1 MVDINRVIQSAVKSG
16 RVFYGINQSAK
27 AVKAGKIAALVLA
40 DNCPSESR
48 ETLEDYAAQSAVP
61 VLNYADTNHELGI
74 ACHKPFS
81 ISALVVR
88 EIAEAELA
96 LEVKELV
103 TKTSEPQ
110 N

>member
-27 AVKAGKIAALVLA
+27 AVKTGKIAALVLA

-48 ETLEDYAAQSAVP
+48 EALKEYAAQSSVP
-61 VLNYADTNHELGI
+61 VLAYGDSSHELGI
-74 ACHKPFS
+74 AFHKPFS
-81 ISALVVR
+81 ISAMVIR

-103 TKTSEPQ
+103 KKT
-110 N
+110 ND